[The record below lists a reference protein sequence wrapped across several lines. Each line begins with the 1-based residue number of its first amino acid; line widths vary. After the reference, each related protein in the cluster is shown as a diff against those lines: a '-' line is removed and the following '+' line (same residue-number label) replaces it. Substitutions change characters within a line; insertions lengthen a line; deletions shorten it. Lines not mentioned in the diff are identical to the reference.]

1 MKLGTHFFQG
11 LRWQILCSY
20 ALAIGIA
27 TCCFVLSKTV
37 LQEPLGFVLSGLL
50 FLCICLLLGSLMA
63 RRQLTRL
70 QGLMTAANQWSRGN
84 FSCTVQDES
93 HDELG
98 MLTQQLNNMARQL
111 EVFFALQQQLIA
123 AEERHRLARNLHDC
137 IKQEFYALGIQLQIA
152 NEVSS
157 QPQQVQTRLQ
167 KATLLLQNIQEE
179 MNNLIH
185 NLHPSVLAEKGLL
198 KALQD
203 YTQSWSQLYGI
214 AVHFIHDPQEDQH
227 VLPWGIEQ
235 EEAFFRVM
243 QEALSNVAKHSNAK
257 NVEVRFFSS
266 SLETVLSIT
275 DYGRG
280 FDLERVGLGLGIGSM
295 QERFRALGGTVKISS
310 ALGQGTTVIASLKNV
325 DTVNPLSTSQQQF
338 VLFAVK

>member
-1 MKLGTHFFQG
+1 MKLGTHFFHG
-11 LRWQILCSY
+11 LRWQLLYSY

-27 TCCFVLSKTV
+27 TCCFVLSVTV
-37 LQEPLGFVLSGLL
+37 LQEPLRFVLSGLL
-50 FLCICLLLGSLMA
+50 FLCICLLSGSFMA
-63 RRQLTRL
+63 RKRLTQLQSLTK
-70 QGLMTAANQWSRGN
+70 AANQWSRGN

-93 HDELG
+93 NDELG
-98 MLTQQLNNMARQL
+98 VLTQQLNNMARQL
-111 EVFFALQQQLIA
+111 EVLFSLQQQHIA
-123 AEERHRLARNLHDC
+123 AEERHRLARDLHDC

-152 NEVSS
+152 NEVFN
-157 QPQQVQTRLQ
+157 QPRQVQTHLQ
-167 KATLLLQNIQEE
+167 EATLLLQNIQEE
-179 MNNLIH
+179 INNLIH

-214 AVHFIHDPQEDQH
+214 SVHFIHDPQEDQR
-227 VLPWGIEQ
+227 VLPWGIGQ

-280 FDLERVGLGLGIGSM
+280 FDPERVGLGLGIGSM
-295 QERFRALGGTVKISS
+295 QERFRTLGGTVKISS
-310 ALGQGTTVIASLKNV
+310 APGQGTTVIASLKGAN
-325 DTVNPLSTSQQQF
+325 TMNLLTTPQQQL
-338 VLFAVK
+338 VLFAV